1 MSLNQ
6 IQRLIIYMR
15 NLSIIEKDWK
25 QIVGKVKKL
34 GSGAFGKVYVTDD
47 SQSGNKFVYKIF
59 TNSKNNNKNVDLFYS
74 FNDYYEELGE
84 NRYMYDKDFLK
95 FIKNNNLCYGL

>member
-1 MSLNQ
+1 MLV
-6 IQRLIIYMR
+6 
-15 NLSIIEKDWK
+15 KDPC
-25 QIVGKVKKL
+25 VGFTLCYSSAKPMAL
-34 GSGAFGKVYVTDD
+34 
-47 SQSGNKFVYKIF
+47 GNKFVYKIF

-95 FIKNNNLCYGL
+95 FIYNHLISFLEYLEALISF